1 VVGVVVCFFCSLCML
16 PEAAWALLLS
26 AASFLILLRRFSNR
40 RSVPCYIGRDAAMFV
55 TIQVLFQMSCPLG
68 LFYLRGIH
76 YAAQPVLGTYG
87 RLGLAA
93 YHRPYIES
101 GYI

>member
-1 VVGVVVCFFCSLCML
+1 ML

-26 AASFLILLRRFSNR
+26 AASFLILLRTQEVFESKVR
-40 RSVPCYIGRDAAMFV
+40 PMLGRDAAMFV

-76 YAAQPVLGTYG
+76 YACSATRLGTYAMDV
-87 RLGLAA
+87 LGLLPTID
-93 YHRPYIES
+93 HIIES